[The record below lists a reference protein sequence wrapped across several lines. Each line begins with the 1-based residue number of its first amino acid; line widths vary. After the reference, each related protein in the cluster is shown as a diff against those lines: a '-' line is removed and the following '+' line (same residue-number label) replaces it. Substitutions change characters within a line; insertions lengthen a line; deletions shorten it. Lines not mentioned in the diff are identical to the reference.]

1 MPCLNVQRW
10 IVCFCS
16 PGSHLRELFAEESLT
31 TFPGYLLE
39 HQHSAS
45 LLIYSHFRH
54 HPHHLRG
61 EMMVPVYPPACLP
74 ACLPRNT
81 LKSSEFKSSSRRSF
95 RAPRRRLWSFRQIP
109 VPPGF
114 PHNTAASWQ
123 CTEPNQRL
131 RENERLRYR
140 KRETCCCH
148 CK

>member
-10 IVCFCS
+10 IVSFCS
-16 PGSHLRELFAEESLT
+16 HGSHLRELFAEEYLT

-54 HPHHLRG
+54 HPHKLRG
-61 EMMVPVYPPACLP
+61 EMMGPVYPP

-81 LKSSEFKSSSRRSF
+81 LKSSEFKSSSRRSL
-95 RAPRRRLWSFRQIP
+95 RAPCRRLWSFTQIL

-123 CTEPNQRL
+123 STETR
-131 RENERLRYR
+131 RTAERKWDTETER
-140 KRETCCCH
+140 KRNMLLSR
-148 CK
+148 